1 MGQDARDPETIAQA
15 QKIADQVLADPGSV
29 DHQLARSALLVSA
42 TNGDAA
48 FYDRLVGAL
57 KDVKSPEEY
66 YAILFTLPEFT
77 DRKLLERT
85 LQFAVSP
92 EVRSQD
98 TLGVLSDVLE
108 NEDGQQLAWDFVRQH
123 WGEIEKA
130 GGPFASAQIVG
141 ATSSFCD
148 AGMRDQV
155 TEFFNAHKIAAA
167 DRTYRQ
173 SIERINNC
181 IDLKSQQETHLASWL
196 GQHGNA
202 GGK

>member
-1 MGQDARDPETIAQA
+1 
-15 QKIADQVLADPGSV
+15 
-29 DHQLARSALLVSA
+29 
-42 TNGDAA
+42 
-48 FYDRLVGAL
+48 
-57 KDVKSPEEY
+57 
-66 YAILFTLPEFT
+66 
-77 DRKLLERT
+77 
-85 LQFAVSP
+85 
-92 EVRSQD
+92 
-98 TLGVLSDVLE
+98 VLE

-123 WGEIEKA
+123 WSEIEKA
-130 GGPFASAQIVG
+130 GGPFASAEIVR

-155 TEFFNAHKIAAA
+155 TEFFQAHKIAAA